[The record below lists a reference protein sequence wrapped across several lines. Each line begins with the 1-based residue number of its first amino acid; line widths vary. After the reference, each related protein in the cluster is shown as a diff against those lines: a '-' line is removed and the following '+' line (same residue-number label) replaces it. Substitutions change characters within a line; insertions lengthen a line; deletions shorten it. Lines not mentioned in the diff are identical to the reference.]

1 MSAVTT
7 LGAIFLP
14 SNPPERLPGLA
25 RAADAAGLEQLWLWE
40 DCFLNSGIAAAAAA
54 LASTTRLQVGIGIL
68 PVPFRNVA
76 LAAMEIA
83 TLRRLFGE
91 RAVIGIGHGVQ
102 DWMEQV
108 GVKAASPMGLLREYT
123 TALKALLHGERVTVQ
138 GRYVK
143 LADVALDWAPE
154 PPPGLLIGATGPKTL
169 ALSGELAAGTILTGG
184 TMPEGVRAAC
194 RHIAEGRGA
203 SAGVDRADGGQAPH
217 EVVVFLPAATGPG
230 AAERL
235 AAQQRRFA
243 LDDPGL
249 AGDAKTIATGVERWI
264 EAGATTIVLQP
275 TSDDPDP
282 EEFVRFVAQDLRPLI
297 S

>member
-1 MSAVTT
+1 MTT
-7 LGAIFLP
+7 LGAVFLP
-14 SNPPERLPGLA
+14 QLPPERLLDVA
-25 RAADAAGLEQLWLWE
+25 RAADDSGLEELWLWE

-123 TALKALLHGERVTVQ
+123 TALRALLNGERVTVQ

-143 LADVALDWAPE
+143 LDAVALDWPPE
-154 PPPGLLIGATGPKTL
+154 QPPALLIGATGPKTL

-184 TMPEGVRAAC
+184 TMPEGVRAAR
-194 RHIAEGRGA
+194 RHIAEGSRA
-203 SAGVDRADGGQAPH
+203 WAGVDRADDAGAPH
-217 EVVVFLPAATGPG
+217 EVVVFVPAATGPG
-230 AAERL
+230 AAQRL
-235 AAQQRRFA
+235 AEQQRRHG

-249 AGDAKTIATGVERWI
+249 AGDAQMIATGLERWI
-264 EAGATTIVLQP
+264 EAGATTVVLQP

-297 S
+297 G